1 MVEGRIAAVLI
12 RFGLMM
18 ETMEPVSMRNFCL
31 ESLKTAAIS
40 MKRSTPVH
48 APTTL
53 EVFSLTLGVL
63 ALMVLKKHRLSDAFD
78 QATYTMVCIVLR
90 IVRRTRGI
98 DKFLSFVRH

>member
-1 MVEGRIAAVLI
+1 MKGRIGAVLI

-31 ESLKTAAIS
+31 ESLKTAAMS
-40 MKRSTPVH
+40 MKRSPPVH
-48 APTTL
+48 AGTTL

-63 ALMVLKKHRLSDAFD
+63 AKMVLKKHRLSEVFD
-78 QATYTMVCIVLR
+78 KATYTMVCIVLR

-98 DKFLSFVRH
+98 D